1 MLSIHFLSEQAFY
14 VIFCTPFVP
23 PVRNQAC
30 TTKNKNPMLKQ
41 KFFLTLAVLLLNI
54 SAMRK
59 YFLLVLVF
67 TIGILHMFGQPNG
80 FTAAYN
86 NMHLQ
91 FSASYPFGKWKAIDW
106 SALDSRIR
114 PMIVAAG
121 ESGDSVAFYQALK
134 EYVVS
139 IPDGHVSLRGWNGRK
154 AIAMYRQI
162 GGSYGFAVTRLGDGR
177 IVVRLVNPGSPAAGA
192 GVTFGAQ
199 VLEINDH
206 PVQAVLDTV
215 SVLWAEAIPA
225 TLECKKMY
233 QERLIGRAP
242 LGQAMKI
249 RFLNRGAADPVTAIL
264 TAVDDN
270 YATYNQT
277 SMTPLDPGPVVT
289 SKTISQGRYGY
300 IKLTSEHG
308 DDSAAVRKI
317 YTDFRDAVAGFISQ
331 GLRGMVLDMRVNA
344 GGDDAL
350 SAAFSGLFYKDTVLY
365 EYQTWYNPADDSIEI
380 WPQPIL
386 HFNPVTLQG
395 YINPKYPVGSLFI
408 EPQLINF
415 DRPVMVLVSPRNI
428 SSGEGIP
435 MALQRLPEC
444 KVVGFHGTNGSF
456 GMVEYKIYLF
466 LSPDELYLRY
476 PYGQSLDKNFKIQLD
491 SDSTMTG
498 GVIPDLRVPL
508 NDSVIDQLYID
519 STDVELN
526 YAIKELNSMLGINE
540 YHRGSPGLELDPVYP
555 DPVISSATITYRLE
569 EASTVSLVLYDLC
582 GKQVKILVD
591 GPQKS
596 GSHTVN
602 WNARETNPGVY
613 FYRLTAGKL
622 SLVRK
627 CIVL

>member
-1 MLSIHFLSEQAFY
+1 
-14 VIFCTPFVP
+14 
-23 PVRNQAC
+23 
-30 TTKNKNPMLKQ
+30 
-41 KFFLTLAVLLLNI
+41 
-54 SAMRK
+54 MRK

-67 TIGILHMFGQPNG
+67 TMGILHLFGQPNG
-80 FTAAYN
+80 FTAAYD

-91 FSASYPFGKWKAIDW
+91 FSASYPFGKWKAVDW
-106 SALDSRIR
+106 NALDSRIR
-114 PMIVAAG
+114 PKIVAAG

-134 EYVVS
+134 EYIVT
-139 IPDGHVSLRGWNGRK
+139 IPDGHVSLRGWNGQK
-154 AIAMYRQI
+154 AVAMYRQI
-162 GGSYGFAVTRLGDGR
+162 GGSYGFAVTRLDDGR
-177 IVVRLVNPGSPAAGA
+177 VVVRLVNPGSPAAVA

-215 SVLWAEAIPA
+215 PVLWAEAIPA

-242 LGQAMKI
+242 VGQEMNT
-249 RFLNRGAADPVTAIL
+249 RFLNRGTADPVTATL

-270 YATYNQT
+270 YATYYQT
-277 SMTPLDPGPVVT
+277 SMTPLDPGPVLA
-289 SKTISQGRYGY
+289 SKILSPSGYGY

-308 DDSAAVRKI
+308 DDSTIVRKI
-317 YTDFRDAVAGFISQ
+317 YTDFRDAITGFISQ
-331 GLRGMVLDMRVNA
+331 GVRGMVIDMRVNA

-350 SAAFSGLFYKDTVLY
+350 SAAFSGFFYKDTVLY
-365 EYQTWYNPADDSIEI
+365 EYQTWYNPSDDSVEI
-380 WPQPIL
+380 WPQPIP

-408 EPQLINF
+408 EPQGINF
-415 DRPVMVLVSPRNI
+415 NKPVMVLVSPRNI
-428 SSGEGIP
+428 STGEGIP
-435 MALQRLPEC
+435 MALQRLPGC

-456 GMVEYKIYLF
+456 GMVEYKIYL
-466 LSPDELYLRY
+466 SPPPNDLYLRY

-498 GVIPDLRVPL
+498 GVIPGLRVPL
-508 NDSVIDQLYID
+508 TDSVIDQLYID

-526 YAIKELNSMLGINE
+526 YAIRELNSMLGINE
-540 YHRGSPGLELDPVYP
+540 NHGSSGLELDPVYP
-555 DPVISSATITYRLE
+555 NPVSSSATITYRLE
-569 EASTVSLVLYDLC
+569 EASTVSLALYDLC
-582 GKQVKILVD
+582 GKQVKILID

-596 GSHTVN
+596 GSYTVT